1 MPSCLVCFPLA
12 CPQADVFSFGM
23 CCYEIMH
30 RYLVSRTIAQELVG
44 GDYDQ
49 YAFLVGHGWGGHR

>member
-1 MPSCLVCFPLA
+1 M
-12 CPQADVFSFGM
+12 FSFGM